1 MKEYFYGKGLFL
13 KCMPT
18 NSPQISYIG
27 YINTKYRSHLTLIT
41 MKSVTSAQNIA
52 EMIS

>member
-1 MKEYFYGKGLFL
+1 MKEYFYGMCLFL
-13 KCMPT
+13 KCMST

-27 YINTKYRSHLTLIT
+27 YIDIKYRSRLTLIT

-52 EMIS
+52 EMR